1 MTRMF
6 WKLISEIFDLIGSIL
21 RTYRYKKYQEYKGFY
36 EYSLKNAA
44 REKERGGETPNYEL
58 LESGGWEC
66 KCGRVHPSYVGTC
79 ACGTTRDE
87 MQEFALKE
95 EEI

>member
-1 MTRMF
+1 MKF
-6 WKLISEIFDLIGSIL
+6 LISLVLFYAHID
-21 RTYRYKKYQEYKGFY
+21 TKKYQEYKGFY
-36 EYSLKNAA
+36 ECSLKNAA

-58 LESGGWEC
+58 LERGGWEC

-87 MQEFALKE
+87 MQEFCP
-95 EEI
+95 